1 MNKNVSH
8 QDTAFHQALQKG
20 NRFFARKNFL
30 LAKREFEAALR
41 IASDEELREK
51 VRLCTEGIARQERKE
66 AVKRGRKLE
75 KRGKYAQ
82 ALQCFEKAAA
92 QKAEA
97 WLESKMAELRKK
109 LALTDASTLVAK
121 AEGSDDLETRLAAY
135 DKVLAIK
142 PTEKLVQNKAE
153 CLVKLGRF
161 DEAVALY
168 GSQQPS
174 ADMAR
179 FCFGYAYAKT
189 GRYVNA
195 LEQWGGMRHK
205 DPRSFVLAE
214 SLLPFVQRELEAA
227 SQGYAIPYEF
237 LQAIPGPEK
246 SSRLKEY
253 ERYFKFKYIEEL
265 WSRKDYEQILTLL
278 LRHQEA
284 MSLPLLALYAKL
296 YFKLAER
303 EIRYLEPAISFW
315 LTAIYNDQILGSLY
329 IKQLMGEDLA
339 NRAIRESLLRSM
351 AELVEG
357 YARQGQLSKRLRA
370 LWKMESRIIQR
381 LSKLSLDGCPLE
393 QFPCTPAFASQF
405 SIADQALKFL
415 EERRKATGDD
425 TEESIEAHACFSEA
439 GRSLMLLELGDE
451 DKAFS
456 LIPVRPQD
464 ELEAYC
470 RQRVLLGYGMK
481 HVREGNRKL
490 KKFFLEALPLL
501 EKYPRYADEITELVY
516 AEQDVK
522 FYAGLAEVME
532 LLSERIHTPTFREAT
547 AHVMGIKAVGLINS
561 SVNPLVVQKLLKKA
575 LDIYPESHLAQST
588 LAEVRTRM
596 GLDEM
601 AKAFKRQ
608 NLSKVVKLVNRDRDP
623 QHISYF
629 FETMEGWLQTVMQW
643 DDTQKLGA
651 LREFYERCCMVDREC
666 PITITIGVELRRL
679 EEK

>member
-1 MNKNVSH
+1 MH

-75 KRGKYAQ
+75 KRGKHAE

-92 QKAEA
+92 QETEV
-97 WLESKMAELRKK
+97 WLESKMTELRKK
-109 LALTDASTLVAK
+109 LALTDASTLLAN
-121 AEGSDDLETRLAAY
+121 AERSDDLETRLAAY
-135 DKVLAIK
+135 DKVLAIN
-142 PTEKLVQNKAE
+142 PTEKLVQNKAQ

-161 DEAVALY
+161 DEAIALFD
-168 GSQQPS
+168 SHQPS
-174 ADMAR
+174 GDLAR
-179 FCFGYAYAKT
+179 FSFGYAYAKT

-195 LEQWGGMRHK
+195 LEQWAGIRHK
-205 DPRSFVLAE
+205 DPRSLILAE
-214 SLLPFVQRELEAA
+214 RLLPFVQRELEAA

-237 LQAIPGPEK
+237 LQTIPDSEK
-246 SSRLKEY
+246 SPRLTEH

-265 WSRKDYEQILTLL
+265 WSRKDYEEILTLL
-278 LRHQEA
+278 LHHQEA

-315 LTAIYNDQILGSLY
+315 LTAIYNDQILKSLY
-329 IKQLMGEDLA
+329 IKQLVGESLA
-339 NRAIRESLLRSM
+339 NQAIRESLLRSM

-357 YARQGQLSKRLRA
+357 YARQGQLSKRLLA

-405 SIADQALKFL
+405 SIADQTLKFL
-415 EERRKATGDD
+415 EERRKVTGDD
-425 TEESIEAHACFSEA
+425 TEESIEANACFSEA

-451 DKAFS
+451 DKALS
-456 LIPVRPQD
+456 LIPKSPQD
-464 ELEAYC
+464 ELETYC

-481 HVREGNRKL
+481 HVREDNRKL

-501 EKYPRYADEITELVY
+501 EKYPRYADEIIELVY

-522 FYAGLAEVME
+522 SYAGLAEVME
-532 LLSERIHTPTFREAT
+532 LLSERIHTPRFREAT
-547 AHVMGIKAVGLINS
+547 AHAMGIKAVKLITSN
-561 SVNPLVVQKLLKKA
+561 VNPLMAQRLLKKA
-575 LDIYPESHLAQST
+575 LDIYPDSHLAQST
-588 LAEVRTRM
+588 LSDVRTKM

-601 AKAFKRQ
+601 AKAFKRH
-608 NLSKVVKLVNRDRDP
+608 NLSKVVKLVNHDRDP
-623 QHISYF
+623 QHIDYF
-629 FETMEGWLQTVMQW
+629 FDTMEQWFQTVMPW
-643 DDTQKLGA
+643 NDTQKLGE
-651 LREFYERCCMVDREC
+651 LREFYESCCLVDRER
-666 PITITIGVELRRL
+666 PLTIEIGVELRRL